1 MSIDLIIIFKIVSR
15 RAELLNNLEVIDA
28 NLLRLSEE
36 QLPKFFCMVSL
47 NLIETKIKKNLIVQ
61 SKHFESS
68 LF

>member
-1 MSIDLIIIFKIVSR
+1 MSIDLIIIFKIVPR

-28 NLLRLSEE
+28 NLLKLSEE
-36 QLPKFFCMVSL
+36 QLRKFFCMVSFS
-47 NLIETKIKKNLIVQ
+47 LIETKIKKNVIVQ